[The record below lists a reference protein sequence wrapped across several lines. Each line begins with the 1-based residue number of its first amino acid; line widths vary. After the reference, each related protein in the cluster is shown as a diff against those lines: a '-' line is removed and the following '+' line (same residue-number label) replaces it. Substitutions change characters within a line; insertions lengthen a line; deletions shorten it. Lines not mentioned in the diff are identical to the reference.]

1 MELNLASMGLVVMEY
16 MMTQQVERKERTA
29 QIPNLKLV
37 GGPDGKHVPAPTV
50 KIVKE
55 GAPGILAKRNSTFA
69 TCKVVAKYMARP
81 HTYGHTCAG
90 IQARDHSCVPG
101 HTVGNASHVRMSY
114 RGINAHTQVRRNLPA
129 LSVPSAS

>member
-1 MELNLASMGLVVMEY
+1 MFSLS
-16 MMTQQVERKERTA
+16 
-29 QIPNLKLV
+29 
-37 GGPDGKHVPAPTV
+37 
-50 KIVKE
+50 

-114 RGINAHTQVRRNLPA
+114 RGINAHTQVSRNLGKGKVVIDKRKTPN
-129 LSVPSAS
+129 LPMK